1 MDVLDKFLR
10 KVSYKFPKGYPDI
23 NDAQDMLML
32 EGMLKE
38 IGIELNEASLSGT
51 ATGYPQTYGAFM
63 KYVQDNNKHIV
74 GSADD
79 IKYKANKNTILFD
92 ADFNSAEEIKKG
104 EEFNILIK
112 NADDL
117 VKKGVSTY
125 ALISFNN
132 KKLYIK
138 ISDILKPSGKEIE
151 KYNPKVEKSDPSVYH
166 PFTPGHPQEKQ
177 VVELFIN
184 KSDQNW
190 GFKYDDTSYNI
201 TYLGDPEWKGQ
212 GNPKSDVQVSLN
224 GNPRPDI
231 GPDFQISLKAGNAVF
246 VENWVIPSR
255 ALQLFDAGDL
265 RKELLDIQA
274 TANRGKLFKNQS
286 TAKNLAFFVST
297 RPDVYTIDTGTET
310 RGSYKLSDE
319 SKYEAYSGDKK
330 FGIESKGRAN
340 CFFKGTV
347 PDTIEKFIKQ
357 VKPIKGNLDQF
368 EDLYIHF
375 RGTNES
381 RGGSLVF
388 QRIEQ
393 EDGSVRYEITDLWK
407 SALGI
412 Q

>member
-1 MDVLDKFLR
+1 MDILDKFF
-10 KVSYKFPKGYPDI
+10 KKFSYKFPKGYPDI

-32 EGMLKE
+32 EGILKE
-38 IGIELNEASLSGT
+38 MGVELNEASLSGT
-51 ATGYPQTYGAFM
+51 ATGYPQTYGAFI
-63 KYVQDNNKHIV
+63 KYVQDNDKHIV
-74 GSADD
+74 GDVD
-79 IKYKANKNTILFD
+79 GIKYKANKD
-92 ADFNSAEEIKKG
+92 ATLLDTDFKPAEEIKKG

-138 ISDILKPSGKEIE
+138 ISDILKPSGKQVE
-151 KYNPKVEKSDPSVYH
+151 KYNPKVNKSDPSVYS

-184 KSDQNW
+184 KSDQDW
-190 GFKYDDTSYNI
+190 GFKYGNTSYNI
-201 TYLGDPEWKGQ
+201 TYLGDPEWKGK

-224 GNPRPDI
+224 GDPRPDI
-231 GPDFQISLKAGNAVF
+231 GSDFQISLKAGNAVF

-255 ALQLFDAGDL
+255 ALQLFDTDIL
-265 RKELLDIQA
+265 KKELLDIQT
-274 TANRGKLFKNQS
+274 TANRGKLFKKQS
-286 TAKNLAFFVST
+286 TAKNLAFFIST
-297 RPDVYTIDTGTET
+297 RPNVYTIDTDTET
-310 RGSYKLSDE
+310 RGSYKLSEE
-319 SKYEAYSGDKK
+319 SKYEAYTGNKK
-330 FGIESKGRAN
+330 FGAESKGRAN
-340 CFFKGTV
+340 CFFKGVV
-347 PDTIEKFIKQ
+347 PDTIEEFIKQ
-357 VKPIKGNLDQF
+357 IKPIKGNLDQF

-393 EDGSVRYEITDLWK
+393 EDGSIKYEITDRWK

-412 Q
+412 

>member
-1 MDVLDKFLR
+1 MNLIEQFLR

-23 NDAQDMLML
+23 NDPKDWLML
-32 EGMLKE
+32 EGILEEM
-38 IGIELNEASLSGT
+38 GIELNEANLSGT
-51 ATGYPQTYGAFM
+51 ATGYPQTYGAFI
-63 KYVQDNNKHIV
+63 KYVQDNDKHIV
-74 GSADD
+74 GDAND
-79 IKYKANKNTILFD
+79 IKYKADKNTTLLD
-92 ADFNSAEEIKKG
+92 ANFNPAEEIKKR

-132 KKLYIK
+132 KKFYIK
-138 ISDILKPSGKEIE
+138 ISDILKPSGKEVA
-151 KYNPKVEKSDPSVYH
+151 KYEPEIDKSDPSVYH
-166 PFTPGHPQEKQ
+166 TFTPGHPQEKQ

-184 KSDQNW
+184 KSNKNW
-190 GFKYDDTSYNI
+190 GFKYLNKFYTI
-201 TYLGDPEWKGQ
+201 TYLGDPEWKGK
-212 GNPKSDVQVSLN
+212 GNPKSDVQISFNKDLK
-224 GNPRPDI
+224 PEI
-231 GPDFQISLKAGNAVF
+231 GPNFQISLKAGNAVF

-255 ALQLFDAGDL
+255 ALQLFNAEDL
-265 RKELLDIQA
+265 KKELLDIQT
-274 TANRGKLFKNQS
+274 TANRGKLFKKQS
-286 TAKNLAFFVST
+286 TAKNLAFFIST
-297 RPDVYTIDTGTET
+297 RPDVYTINTGTET
-310 RGSYKLSDE
+310 RGSYKLSEE
-319 SKYEAYSGDKK
+319 SKYEAYTGDKK
-330 FGIESKGRAN
+330 FGVESKGRAN
-340 CFFKGTV
+340 CFFKGAV

-388 QRIEQ
+388 KRIEQ

-412 Q
+412 K

>member
-1 MDVLDKFLR
+1 MDILEKFLR

-38 IGIELNEASLSGT
+38 MGIDLREASLSGT
-51 ATGYPQTYGAFM
+51 ATGYSQTYGAFM
-63 KYVQDNNKHIV
+63 KYVQDNDKHIV
-74 GSADD
+74 GNTDD
-79 IKYKANKNTILFD
+79 IKYKANKNATLLD
-92 ADFNSAEEIKKG
+92 TDFKPSEEIKKG

-112 NADDL
+112 NANDL
-117 VKKGVSTY
+117 VKKSVSTY

-138 ISDILKPSGKEIE
+138 ISDILKPSGKELE
-151 KYNPKVEKSDPSVYH
+151 KYNPKIEKSDPSIYH
-166 PFTPGHPQEKQ
+166 PFTPGHPQEKK
-177 VVELFIN
+177 VVELLIDE
-184 KSDQNW
+184 SDQNW

-231 GPDFQISLKAGNAVF
+231 GSDFQISLKAGNAVF

-255 ALQLFDAGDL
+255 ALQLFDADVL
-265 RKELLDIQA
+265 KKELLDIQ
-274 TANRGKLFKNQS
+274 TTVNSGKLFKRQS
-286 TAKNLAFFVST
+286 TAKNLAFFIST
-297 RPDVYTIDTGTET
+297 SPNVYTIDTGTET
-310 RGSYKLSDE
+310 RGSYKLPDE
-319 SKYEAYSGDKK
+319 SKYEAYSGDEK

-340 CFFKGTV
+340 CFFKGVV
-347 PDTIEKFIKQ
+347 PKTIEEFIKQ
-357 VKPIKGNLDQF
+357 IKPIKGNLDQF
-368 EDLYIHF
+368 ADLYIHF

-393 EDGSVRYEITDLWK
+393 KDGSVRYEITDRWK
-407 SALGI
+407 SALGL
-412 Q
+412 

>member
-1 MDVLDKFLR
+1 MDVLDKFF
-10 KVSYKFPKGYPDI
+10 KKFSYKFPKGYPDI
-23 NDAQDMLML
+23 NDTQDMLML
-32 EGMLKE
+32 EGILKE
-38 IGIELNEASLSGT
+38 MGIELKEASLSGT
-51 ATGYPQTYGAFM
+51 ATGYPQTYGAFI
-63 KYVQDNNKHIV
+63 KYVQDNDKHIV
-74 GSADD
+74 GDADS
-79 IKYKANKNTILFD
+79 IKYKANKDTTLLD
-92 ADFNSAEEIKKG
+92 TDFNPAGEIKKG

-138 ISDILKPSGKEIE
+138 ISDILKPSGKQVE
-151 KYNPKVEKSDPSVYH
+151 KYNPKINKSDPSVYR

-184 KSDQNW
+184 KSDQDW

-201 TYLGDPEWKGQ
+201 TYLGDPEWKGK

-224 GNPRPDI
+224 GDPRPDI
-231 GPDFQISLKAGNAVF
+231 GSDFQISLKAGNAVF

-255 ALQLFDAGDL
+255 ALQLFDIDIL
-265 RKELLDIQA
+265 KKELLDIQT
-274 TANRGKLFKNQS
+274 TANRGKLFKKQS
-286 TAKNLAFFVST
+286 TSKNLAFFVST
-297 RPDVYTIDTGTET
+297 RPNVYTIDTGTET
-310 RGSYKLSDE
+310 RGSYKLSEE
-319 SKYEAYSGDKK
+319 SKYEAYTGDKK
-330 FGIESKGRAN
+330 FGAESKGRAN

-347 PDTIEKFIKQ
+347 PDTIEEFIKQ
-357 VKPIKGNLDQF
+357 IKPIKGNLDQF

-393 EDGSVRYEITDLWK
+393 EDGSIKYEITDRWK

-412 Q
+412 